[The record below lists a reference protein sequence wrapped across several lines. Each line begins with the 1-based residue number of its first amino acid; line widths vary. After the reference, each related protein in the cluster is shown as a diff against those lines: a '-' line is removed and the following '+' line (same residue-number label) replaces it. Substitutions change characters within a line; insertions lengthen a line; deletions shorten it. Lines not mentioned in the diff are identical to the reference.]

1 MEALLEDIIDNDG
14 SISSFFEYCDE
25 EASQAVDSDSDGIT
39 DYYTFNLGASSNPLD
54 PDFIPIAF
62 CDQIRVDADT
72 CKYDCNPETRDFEAF
87 VIDVVSESIQA
98 AYDDGI
104 ITDLERTLLN
114 SSREQIGLTKVEAD
128 LIEADFLER
137 LAPHHAP

>member
-1 MEALLEDIIDNDG
+1 MVTSRILSAQVRQATDLIKARYLKLLE
-14 SISSFFEYCDE
+14 
-25 EASQAVDSDSDGIT
+25 
-39 DYYTFNLGASSNPLD
+39 
-54 PDFIPIAF
+54 
-62 CDQIRVDADT
+62 
-72 CKYDCNPETRDFEAF
+72 
-87 VIDVVSESIQA
+87 A

-114 SSREQIGLTKVEAD
+114 SSREQFGLTKVEAD